1 MACAL
6 FKVNVVIFI
15 APELGLCHSQREAYL
30 LLSCASSIAFKPQ
43 SITEKANWQ
52 MIRVEENR
60 RMRGKYIYVRSQ
72 LACF

>member
-15 APELGLCHSQREAYL
+15 APELCYSQREAYL
-30 LLSCASSIAFKPQ
+30 LLFCASSIAFKPQ
-43 SITEKANWQ
+43 SITGETNWQ

-60 RMRGKYIYVRSQ
+60 RRGKYIYVRSQ